1 MTWDNDLLFYKHR
14 HIKILCIGGQSHKET
29 GDKTSALWKIFEKH
43 IEYISKWV
51 KINWIQP
58 IQWVLLLFSY
68 SVVSDSLQP
77 HGQ

>member
-51 KINWIQP
+51 KINWI
-58 IQWVLLLFSY
+58 
-68 SVVSDSLQP
+68 
-77 HGQ
+77 